1 MRWVNR
7 GEYQTRKNFFE
18 NKKIIPAN
26 TSQDWS

>member
-7 GEYQTRKNFFE
+7 GEYQTRKNIFE

-26 TSQDWS
+26 SSQD